1 MFEMGL
7 SFLPD
12 AHDSEGTIFKNVY
25 RSMRPAIGFLVVLL
39 WWHGLAPAA
48 TAQETAPVPTI
59 FQQVRAAF
67 ESGDVDALIRRCAD
81 RVDLS
86 LFGEGE
92 LVSKSQ
98 AKYVMREFFR
108 DYPPE
113 KLDVEETSGTEG
125 SWFASGV
132 YLHQRGNPLSVYFR
146 LRSRDG
152 EWELREIRFAG
163 RVPK

>member
-1 MFEMGL
+1 MRR
-7 SFLPD
+7 
-12 AHDSEGTIFKNVY
+12 VY
-25 RSMRPAIGFLVVLL
+25 RYMRRAMGILALL
-39 WWHGLAPAA
+39 MWWQGLTTAA
-48 TAQETAPVPTI
+48 TAQVGETEFTSPAVPTA

-86 LFGEGE
+86 LFGDGE
-92 LVSKSQ
+92 LLSKSQ

-108 DYPPE
+108 DYPPLE
-113 KLDVEETSGTEG
+113 LDVEETSSTEG

-132 YLHQRGNPLSVYFR
+132 YRHGRGDPLSVYFR
-146 LRSRDG
+146 LRSSG
-152 EWELREIRFAG
+152 SEWELREIRFAG